1 MKFVYSPKYEVS
13 LGEHVFVTKK
23 FRLIKEKLISL
34 GVANEKDFI
43 QPTFASREDITLVH
57 TEKYYNKIINL
68 KLNSQEIIKLEI
80 PLTKEIA
87 EASLICCGG
96 TILASNISLENG
108 VGIHIGG
115 GFHHAYP
122 DHGEGFCIFNDIAVA
137 IKKLKKEKKIKKA
150 LVIDCDLHQGNGTAF
165 IFKNDKDTFTFSMHE
180 EDIYPYPKEKSD
192 YDIGLQPYTTD
203 DEYLSLLGDALSKI
217 TKFFSTELIVYQAGA
232 DPFCEDQLG
241 SLKLTKEGL
250 ISRDKLVYDYS
261 KRLNVPIV
269 LTLGGGYAQNIFD
282 TVDIHTNTILVFMNK
297 I

>member
-1 MKFVYSPKYEVS
+1 MKLVYSPKYEVN

-34 GVANEKDFI
+34 GVANEEDFV
-43 QPTFASREDITLVH
+43 QPTSATEEDVTLVH
-57 TEKYYNKIINL
+57 TQKYYTKVINL
-68 KLNSQEIIKLEI
+68 KLNLQEIIKLEI
-80 PLTKEIA
+80 PLTKEIV

-96 TILASNISLENG
+96 TILASNISLESG

-122 DHGEGFCIFNDIAVA
+122 DHGEGFCVFNDIAIA
-137 IKKLKKEKKIKKA
+137 IKKLKKEKKIKRA
-150 LVIDCDLHQGNGTAF
+150 LIVDCDLHQGNGTAF
-165 IFKNDKDTFTFSMHE
+165 IFKNDKDVFTFSMHE

-203 DEYLSLLGDALSKI
+203 DEYLSLLDKALSKI
-217 TKFFSTELIVYQAGA
+217 AKIFSTEIIIYQAGA

-250 ISRDKLVYDYS
+250 KNRDKLVYEYS
-261 KRLNVPIV
+261 KRLNVPIT
-269 LTLGGGYAQNIFD
+269 LTLGGGYAKNISD